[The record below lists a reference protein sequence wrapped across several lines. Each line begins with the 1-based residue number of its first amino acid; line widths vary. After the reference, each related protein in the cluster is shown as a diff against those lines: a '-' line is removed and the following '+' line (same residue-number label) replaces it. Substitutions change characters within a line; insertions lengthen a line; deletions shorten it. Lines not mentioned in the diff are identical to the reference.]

1 MERRKL
7 RIANALTTKDLA
19 DVTAPTGNLYESL
32 NVVGERAQQ
41 IAAEMREEVMA
52 KIEDFLMPSNTLD
65 EVFEN
70 PEQIEISRYYER
82 LPKAHLIALEEF
94 GNRELFTEG
103 GKRKKSLRATC
114 PYEGKADTPGGMR
127 QHCVV

>member
-7 RIANALTTKDLA
+7 RIANTLATRDLA
-19 DVTAPTGNLYESL
+19 DVTVPTGNIYESL

-41 IAAEMREEVMA
+41 IAAEMREEVVS
-52 KIEDFLMPSNTLD
+52 KLEDFLMPSNTLD

-70 PEQIEISRYYER
+70 PEQIEISKYYER

-94 GNRELFTEG
+94 GNRELFHRRRE
-103 GKRKKSLRATC
+103 KEEKPKDDLA
-114 PYEGKADTPGGMR
+114 P
-127 QHCVV
+127 